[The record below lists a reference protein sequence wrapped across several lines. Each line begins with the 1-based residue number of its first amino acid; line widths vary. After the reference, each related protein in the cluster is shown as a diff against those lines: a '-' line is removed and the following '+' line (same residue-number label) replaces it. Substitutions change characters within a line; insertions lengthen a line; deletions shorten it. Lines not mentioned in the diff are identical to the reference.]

1 MLAEAHRGGRE
12 QVVPPGEQETMP
24 QATRYHPLLVTLHW
38 LLALLIIAMLLIGFF
53 VLEPMPNA
61 QPQKIDILR
70 VHMLVGMLILA
81 LMAARLIVRWLT
93 AKPPA
98 ATTGS
103 TLLDRIARLVHYG
116 FYLLILLM
124 VASGYATAILAGLN
138 RSVFQRS
145 GDPLPAS
152 FETYPSFQAHG
163 FLAVLLTGLIGL
175 HVAAALFHQFVRRD
189 RLISRMLFGRR
200 GLTQ

>member
-1 MLAEAHRGGRE
+1 MT
-12 QVVPPGEQETMP
+12 QVS
-24 QATRYHPLLVTLHW
+24 RYHPLLVTLHW
-38 LLALLIIAMLLIGFF
+38 LLAVLIIAMLIVGFF
-53 VLEPMPNA
+53 VLEPMSNA
-61 QPQKIDILR
+61 QPQKIGILR

-81 LMAARLIVRWLT
+81 LMVVRLIVRWLA

-98 ATTGS
+98 ATIGS
-103 TLLDRIARLVHYG
+103 PLLDRIARLVHYG
-116 FYLLILLM
+116 FYLLVLLM

-145 GDPLPAS
+145 GEPLPAS
-152 FETYPSFQAHG
+152 FETYPTFEAHG
-163 FLAVLLTGLIGL
+163 FLAVLLVGLIAL